1 MDFEVQRCTRRCA
14 ASDRELR
21 PGESF
26 YSVLLPDGGSVKRV
40 DYAIDSWQGAPENSI
55 GHWRS
60 RMPDP
65 NTQKVTWA
73 PNDVILHYFA
83 GLGEDPDVAD
93 TRFVLA
99 LLMVR
104 RRILRLEE
112 SESVDG
118 KDVMVLY
125 CGKNETEYRVTVT
138 DPTAAKVTAIEDELA
153 GLLFGN
159 DEGAEETESNEDQ

>member
-1 MDFEVQRCTRRCA
+1 
-14 ASDRELR
+14 
-21 PGESF
+21 
-26 YSVLLPDGGSVKRV
+26 
-40 DYAIDSWQGAPENSI
+40 
-55 GHWRS
+55 
-60 RMPDP
+60 MPDP